1 MKYTIVTD
9 LRSPQIY
16 LFQILRIIS
25 CWLWVMY
32 KGLSEKMPQR
42 RPQDLTD
49 EELKEI
55 GAKEFNKI
63 LKKSGQL

>member
-1 MKYTIVTD
+1 
-9 LRSPQIY
+9 
-16 LFQILRIIS
+16 
-25 CWLWVMY
+25 MY

>member
-1 MKYTIVTD
+1 
-9 LRSPQIY
+9 
-16 LFQILRIIS
+16 
-25 CWLWVMY
+25 MY

-42 RPQDLTD
+42 RPEELTD

-63 LKKSGQL
+63 LKKSGQLWYEMMNEMKWQVIS